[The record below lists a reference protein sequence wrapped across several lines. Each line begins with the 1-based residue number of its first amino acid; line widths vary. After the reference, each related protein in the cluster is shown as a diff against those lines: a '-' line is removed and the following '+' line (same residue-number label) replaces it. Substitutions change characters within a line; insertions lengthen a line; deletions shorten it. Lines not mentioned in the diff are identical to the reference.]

1 MPQFD
6 FYSFSG
12 QNFWF
17 LLSFFFLYF
26 FISYFYLS
34 NFSIL
39 FKMRNKLKDI
49 YKSYNEKQE
58 IKPINLFNLF
68 FKKFLNT

>member
-34 NFSIL
+34 NFSKM
-39 FKMRNKLKDI
+39 FKMRNKLI
-49 YKSYNEKQE
+49 SFYKSNNEKLE
-58 IKPINLFNLF
+58 SKSLNLFDF
-68 FKKFLNT
+68 FLIKIFKS